1 MEHPNRPSSTARGP
15 SIAWITIAAVVLVL
29 AGCPAIETVVEP
41 EPEPP
46 RRPHSELEPEEV
58 VRITVEALAAGTAGD
73 LDAELLYAFASPDKR
88 AAFDD
93 RYDYAEHFTRGPY
106 RPLVGH
112 AEAQYHPLD
121 LDNRIA
127 RQDVTV
133 TTEAGQARRFG
144 FLLVKAEADDCNDCW
159 LVEAVR
165 AYLD

>member
-1 MEHPNRPSSTARGP
+1 MVTPNRTGSIARRP
-15 SIAWITIAAVVLVL
+15 LIAWITISAVVLVL
-29 AGCPAIETVVEP
+29 AGCPAIETVVDP

-46 RRPHSELEPEEV
+46 RRPSPELEPEEV

-73 LDAELLYAFASPDKR
+73 LDAELLFAFASPDKK
-88 AAFDD
+88 AAFEDQ
-93 RYDYAEHFTRGPY
+93 YDYAEHFTRGPY

-133 TTEAGQARRFG
+133 TTETGQERRFG
-144 FLLVKAEADDCNDCW
+144 FLLVEAATDECDGCW